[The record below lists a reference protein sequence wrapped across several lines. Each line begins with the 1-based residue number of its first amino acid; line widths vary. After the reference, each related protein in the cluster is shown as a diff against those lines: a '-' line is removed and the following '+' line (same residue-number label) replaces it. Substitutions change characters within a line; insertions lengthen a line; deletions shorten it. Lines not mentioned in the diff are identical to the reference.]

1 MRKRVKKE
9 LREYE
14 QVISMINNRDE
25 LFKELREI
33 DKRNYKNATLVSTVG
48 VVMGTTVTGLS
59 LEKLISSYIETN
71 DLNYG
76 GLIILIGGLVLAGF
90 GINDFI
96 TAREN
101 KYIDSEKIK
110 IVSRQVKPENG
121 PLGKIKTK

>member
-1 MRKRVKKE
+1 MITANFETNPVKNHHG
-9 LREYE
+9 YY
-14 QVISMINNRDE
+14 S
-25 LFKELREI
+25 
-33 DKRNYKNATLVSTVG
+33 
-48 VVMGTTVTGLS
+48 
-59 LEKLISSYIETN
+59 IETN